1 MTKLQLQ
8 IPKQLRP
15 VFESFGS
22 RKTGEIVLQMID
34 YFYDGIEP
42 TENDQEWIYVKSVM
56 DMEKAG
62 IFGV

>member
-1 MTKLQLQ
+1 
-8 IPKQLRP
+8 
-15 VFESFGS
+15 
-22 RKTGEIVLQMID
+22 MID